1 MGIKLIFLY
10 IEQIYEFKLKLKCS
24 ENAFAHSVMSM
35 KLIALLIDKQLQV
48 ISTVKISS
56 RGQECNKMYYIVADF
71 TFMANCSFNNNLID
85 QGHN

>member
-1 MGIKLIFLY
+1 
-10 IEQIYEFKLKLKCS
+10 
-24 ENAFAHSVMSM
+24 MSM

-85 QGHN
+85 QGHNWTVIAQRQTFIFNGM